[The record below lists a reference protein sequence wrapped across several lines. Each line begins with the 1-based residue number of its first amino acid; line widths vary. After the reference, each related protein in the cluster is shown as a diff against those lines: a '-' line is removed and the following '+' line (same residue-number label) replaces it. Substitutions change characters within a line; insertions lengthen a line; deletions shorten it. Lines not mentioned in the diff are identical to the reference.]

1 MNNLKNIFVTLFF
14 FVISCSC
21 NSAQTNKNFV
31 VKGTIKAAKDQKVY
45 LEELFFSNKEPIIK
59 DSALIKS
66 GVFTLKATAK
76 EEGFYRI
83 RLENEERF
91 FLIIN
96 DESEIVFSGN
106 LSSAIPVAETINTP
120 VNKSLIGF
128 VRYATEKNQA
138 IENIKNRVDSI
149 AEIGEQ
155 EDSAYRV
162 ELDKEK
168 TTKDEYKAYLIKYL
182 DGSIDP
188 VLSMLSI
195 WELFSYID
203 DADKESFSK
212 NITNIEKRFT
222 GHEAFKSMVAEV
234 KKWADRSKPITVGQM
249 APEITM
255 NDVDGKSFSLSQLKG
270 QYVLVDFWA
279 SWCGPCRGENP
290 NVVAA
295 FNKFKNRNFTVL
307 GVSLDEQKT
316 AWLKAIKADKLNWK
330 HISDLKGWESEAV
343 SLYHFDG
350 IPYNVLVDPTGK
362 IIATELRGSEL
373 SDFLSKNLAAKK

>member
-1 MNNLKNIFVTLFF
+1 
-14 FVISCSC
+14 
-21 NSAQTNKNFV
+21 
-31 VKGTIKAAKDQKVY
+31 

-59 DSALIKS
+59 DSAFMKS
-66 GVFTLKATAK
+66 GVFTLKASAK
-76 EEGFYRI
+76 EEGLFRI

-96 DESEIVFSGN
+96 DESEIIFSGN
-106 LSSAIPVAETINTP
+106 LSSSIPVAETISSP

-128 VRYATEKNQA
+128 VQYATEKNQA

-149 AEIGEQ
+149 ADLGEQ

-168 TTKDEYKAYLIKYL
+168 TTKDEYKAYLTKYL
-182 DGSIDP
+182 NGSIDP

-212 NITNIEKRFT
+212 NIANIEKRFSS
-222 GHEAFKSMVAEV
+222 HEGFKNMVAEV

-362 IIATELRGSEL
+362 VIATELRGSEL
-373 SDFLSKNLAAKK
+373 SDFLSKNLPAKK